1 MNPLFKIFS
10 IIEIVVSR
18 QDTGATYSDIV
29 KESELAKSSI
39 HRILKDLVELGYL
52 NFDPVTKRY
61 FGSLKLAAIG
71 AEVMANFK
79 LRDHV
84 HPFLIDLHRETGHTS
99 NLGILDGSHGVF
111 ADKVESQ
118 DFGVKL
124 FSEIGKTFPLHCT
137 GLGKALL
144 AFSPS
149 EIIAELFKK
158 PLEPLTDKTIT
169 TQKQLKKE
177 LAHVKERGYS
187 VDDEEI
193 TRGIVCI
200 AGPIFGFDQKL
211 IGAISIALPASLKH
225 DRGLDPE
232 IEAIKKYSVRISE
245 SLSGSRGAAENKL

>member
-10 IIEIVVSR
+10 ILEIVVSL

-52 NFDPVTKRY
+52 NFDPATKRY
-61 FGSLKLAAIG
+61 YGSLKLAAIG

-144 AFSPS
+144 AFSPA
-149 EIIAELFKK
+149 ETIAELLKM
-158 PLEPLTDKTIT
+158 PMESLTDRTIT
-169 TQKQLKKE
+169 TPKLLKKE
-177 LAHVKERGYS
+177 LAAVKKQGYAI
-187 VDDEEI
+187 DNEEI

-211 IGAISIALPASLKH
+211 IGAVSIAFPASLKH

-232 IEAIKKYSVRISE
+232 INAIKKYTAQISE
-245 SLSGSRGAAENKL
+245 SLNGSNVAAGTKL